1 MTVSCWQPNWRAF
14 TAMVWFGFGLHACGT
29 DDVAPSEPAS
39 SVSSSELDTL
49 SSASDGVTSGTP
61 SNEPATSQPSTLDAS
76 PEATSR
82 DAEATSPTN
91 ESATPTSTT
100 PPGSETSGV
109 APSDGVDSSGTDG
122 SDTLANPTTKPTSSG
137 PDTQSSTADETW
149 RHVEGPE
156 IPLFD
161 PDDCELTPLDAPK
174 SEQQCIYQAKC
185 GSRQAGVNC
194 TDIGFGTW
202 LCDCMEFST
211 ITGFELTNVDIDTAC
226 RAAAPLCTWGVHPSQ
241 VEPPECEAAVQNTTN
256 YPCERSMRCT
266 QQVHVGE
273 VAVATTY
280 HDIYAR
286 CIDDQA
292 GGLQCNCLSES
303 MGYLYS
309 VEGTDDAAAACEAG
323 TQLCDPFERVELG
336 APSCEVRAEELHSDD
351 CSWEHD
357 CTYSVA
363 LPASEVKVYES
374 PWATCR
380 VHEEQVNPSCEC
392 QVMDRRLAFTFAD
405 PGLDLQTCVDAVELC
420 ASRAEPVAT
429 DAIECVEETR
439 YDAADFC
446 TYRANCTQHGVIGD
460 APIITYGGLVT
471 SCSELTLEPG
481 TWRCSCD
488 LGHAVAMTEFSA
500 ASSSPDM
507 CVDFAQNCITGDLFE
522 QIDE

>member
-1 MTVSCWQPNWRAF
+1 MTSTRRRQPWR
-14 TAMVWFGFGLHACGT
+14 TYLGLIGFGLGLYACAA
-29 DDVAPSEPAS
+29 DDAAPSERGDASNTETIMSTSGDLSSESRPNASASVASTADGANSEGATSEGATSGDAS
-39 SVSSSELDTL
+39 S
-49 SSASDGVTSGTP
+49 SAPG
-61 SNEPATSQPSTLDAS
+61 AS
-76 PEATSR
+76 
-82 DAEATSPTN
+82 
-91 ESATPTSTT
+91 TST
-100 PPGSETSGV
+100 SE
-109 APSDGVDSSGTDG
+109 ASSLDG
-122 SDTLANPTTKPTSSG
+122 SDSSEAARTDGGRTSDTNSEG
-137 PDTQSSTADETW
+137 PESDTASRDQDTRSSTADDTW
-149 RHVEGPE
+149 HDVEGPE
-156 IPLFD
+156 IPLID

-194 TDIGFGTW
+194 TDVGFGTW
-202 LCDCMEFST
+202 MCDCMEFST

-280 HDIYAR
+280 HDIYSR

-303 MGYLYS
+303 TGYLYGVS
-309 VEGTDDAAAACEAG
+309 GTDDAAAACEAG

-336 APSCEVRAEELHSDD
+336 APSCRVRAEEFHADD

-420 ASRAEPVAT
+420 ASRAEPEAT
-429 DAIECVEETR
+429 DAIECVEESR

-446 TYRANCTQHGVIGD
+446 TYRANCSQHGVIGD
-460 APIITYGGLVT
+460 TPIITYGGLVA

-507 CVDFAQNCITGDLFE
+507 CVDFAQNCINGDLFE
-522 QIDE
+522 RIDE